1 MTMRYAVYAASLD
14 QLKTQLATAETFDD
28 ALRIAADGH
37 PNTTIADRDH
47 GFHYII
53 DSGGRARRTLNKR
66 A

>member
-1 MTMRYAVYAASLD
+1 MTMRYAVYAASFN

-37 PNTTIADRDH
+37 PNTTIVDTDH
-47 GFHYII
+47 GSHYII
-53 DSGGRARRTLNKR
+53 DSGGHARRIPTKR